1 MCLLSASAGFL
12 RHNYDESSQM
22 ETVMEHDSQ
31 KPNLANSSDLMSNP
45 DSTSNLDLANNPDL
59 ESQSS
64 NLGQQAHNLDNSWH
78 SIPTKRSFIVLL
90 VVFSIIMLSA
100 FGAKNLYFRG
110 DYNIF
115 FEGTNKQ
122 LMAFDEIQ
130 TTFAKTDNLA
140 IVIAP
145 EDGNVFTP
153 ETLTLIQNL
162 TVDSWQIP
170 YSSRVDSL
178 ANYQHTEAVEDD
190 LLVEDLL
197 YEEYEHTPERIAKVK
212 QIALNEPLLKNAL
225 VSASGDVTIVNVTVQ
240 LPEVDKTA
248 EVQEVI
254 AAINTMIA
262 KYQAD
267 SPNVEF
273 HKAGII
279 AMNNAFMMSAQEDS
293 STLVPLMLLVVLV
306 FLTFML
312 RSFFSV
318 VATLVVI
325 ISSIVAT
332 MGLSGWAGMFLSTA
346 TVNVPTLVLTL
357 AVADCVHVIVTM
369 RQAMQRGMEKARAI
383 QYSIKLNA
391 MPILITSVTTAIGFL
406 MMNMSDSPVL
416 RDFGNLSALG
426 VIIACFLSVTML
438 PALLKLLPVKT
449 LPANEAAQN
458 KVTFMDKLGDFV
470 VTNRKALLPI
480 STLVIVGAAALI
492 PLNKVNDE
500 SVKYFDTSSEFRQAA
515 DFMEQTVSGMTT
527 ISIAVKTNESQAIAD
542 PVFLQAIGD
551 FTDWLRVQPETDHV
565 ATLSD
570 VYMRLNKNMHG
581 DDDSY
586 YQLPLNRELAAQY
599 LLLYEMSLPYGLDL
613 NNQINVDKSSIKM
626 VLTVDNLG
634 SVELVELEERIYSWF
649 AANAPQYEVV
659 ASSPSLMF
667 AHIGETNMASM
678 LSTLP
683 ITLVLISGLMI
694 FALRSVRLGV
704 ISLVPNIAPAIIG
717 FGLWALISGEINLGL
732 SVVVT
737 LTLGIVVDDAVH
749 FLSKYQRARL
759 EGKSAEEAVRY
770 AFHTVGRA
778 LWITTVVLVAG
789 FSVLAMSSFRL
800 NSDMG
805 LLSAIVIFIALVVD
819 FILLPSLLMIFD
831 KQTHYAVKTQHGS
844 KPDTKSQPSSTGEL
858 STSTK

>member
-1 MCLLSASAGFL
+1 MEPQNQPSETQSAWYTL
-12 RHNYDESSQM
+12 
-22 ETVMEHDSQ
+22 
-31 KPNLANSSDLMSNP
+31 
-45 DSTSNLDLANNPDL
+45 
-59 ESQSS
+59 
-64 NLGQQAHNLDNSWH
+64 
-78 SIPTKRSFIVLL
+78 PTQHSFITLFV
-90 VVFSIIMLSA
+90 MLA
-100 FGAKNLYFRG
+100 VIAVATFGAKNLYFRG

-130 TTFAKTDNLA
+130 TTFAKTDNLS

-145 EDGNVFTP
+145 DDGNVFTP
-153 ETLTLIQNL
+153 ETLTLIQSL

-170 YSSRVDSL
+170 YSSRVDSI
-178 ANYQHTEAVEDD
+178 ANYQHTEALEDD

-225 VSASGDVTIVNVTVQ
+225 VSESGDVTIVNVTVQ

-254 AAINTMIA
+254 TAINAMIG

-267 SPNVEF
+267 YPNVDF
-273 HKAGII
+273 YKAGII
-279 AMNNAFMMSAQEDS
+279 AMNDAFMTSAQEDS

-306 FLTFML
+306 FLTLML

-325 ISSIVAT
+325 ISSILAT

-369 RQAMQRGMEKARAI
+369 RQAMQRGMTKAEAI
-383 QYSIKLNA
+383 QYSIKLNFI
-391 MPILITSVTTAIGFL
+391 PILITSVTTAIGFL

-426 VIIACFLSVTML
+426 VMIACLLSVSLL
-438 PALLKLLPVKT
+438 PALLNLLPVKRLAPST
-449 LPANEAAQN
+449 TESE

-470 VTNRKALLPI
+470 VNNRKTLLPG
-480 STLVIVGAAALI
+480 SALVIVIAAALI

-500 SVKYFDTSSEFRQAA
+500 SVKYFDTSNEFRQAA
-515 DFMEQTVSGMTT
+515 DFMEQTISGMTNL
-527 ISIAVKTNESQAIAD
+527 SIAIKTNESQGIAD

-551 FTDWLRVQPETDHV
+551 FTEWLRVQPETDHV

-570 VYMRLNKNMHG
+570 VYKRLNKNMHS
-581 DDDSY
+581 DDPSY
-586 YQLPLNRELAAQY
+586 YQLPLDRELAAQY

-634 SVELVELEERIYSWF
+634 SVELVELEERIYAWF

-683 ITLVLISGLMI
+683 ITLVLISALMI

-749 FLSKYQRARL
+749 FLSKYQRARK
-759 EGKSAEEAVRY
+759 EGQSAEQAVRY

-789 FSVLAMSSFRL
+789 FSVLALSGFRL
-800 NSDMG
+800 NADMG

-819 FILLPSLLMIFD
+819 FILLPILLMIFD
-831 KQTHYAVKTQHGS
+831 KENHYVSDAKKQTPETRTTSANQTQ
-844 KPDTKSQPSSTGEL
+844 PNLAAQL